1 MYSADTLLADAEKTA
16 AFLRALER
24 LPMFPLPNVVLLPN
38 TFLPLHI
45 FEPRYRKMTRD
56 MLEGNRL
63 VAMAL
68 QLGAADPLLAE
79 DDGPPPVA
87 TIAGVGEVVMAQDL
101 PDGRF
106 NLVLRGR
113 ARVRIERE
121 LPSDEPYRIVRA
133 IEIPDDPPSSEIELL
148 DAEASLRALAGGLAE
163 ALPEGGDLLK
173 QVVASQASASALV
186 DVVAST
192 LIADPRLRQELLETT
207 DVARRITRVSAEVA
221 AMAAELTSP
230 RGWN

>member
-1 MYSADTLLADAEKTA
+1 MYSAESMLAEAERPA

-68 QLGAADPLLAE
+68 QLRAGDQLLAD

-101 PDGRF
+101 
-106 NLVLRGR
+106 
-113 ARVRIERE
+113 
-121 LPSDEPYRIVRA
+121 
-133 IEIPDDPPSSEIELL
+133 
-148 DAEASLRALAGGLAE
+148 
-163 ALPEGGDLLK
+163 
-173 QVVASQASASALV
+173 
-186 DVVAST
+186 
-192 LIADPRLRQELLETT
+192 
-207 DVARRITRVSAEVA
+207 
-221 AMAAELTSP
+221 
-230 RGWN
+230 

>member
-1 MYSADTLLADAEKTA
+1 MYSADTARADAEKAA
-16 AFLRALER
+16 AFARALER
-24 LPMFPLPNVVLLPN
+24 LPMFPLPDVVLLPN

-63 VAMAL
+63 VAMAF
-68 QLGAADPLLAE
+68 QLEVEDPARA
-79 DDGPPPVA
+79 DGPPAVA
-87 TIAGVGEVVMAQDL
+87 KVAGVGEVVMVQDL

-113 ARVRIERE
+113 ARVRIQRE
-121 LPSDEPYRIVRA
+121 LPTDEPYRLIQAV
-133 IEIPDDPPSSEIELL
+133 EIPDDLPASEVELL
-148 DAEASLRALAGGLAE
+148 DGEASLRAMAAGLAE
-163 ALPEGGDLLK
+163 VLPEGGDLLK
-173 QVVASQASASALV
+173 QVVASQDSPASLV

-207 DVARRITRVSAEVA
+207 DVGRRIARVAAEVA
-221 AMAAELTSP
+221 SMTAELTQP
-230 RGWN
+230 GRWN

>member
-1 MYSADTLLADAEKTA
+1 MYSADVSADAERLA
-16 AFLRALER
+16 AFVRALER

-56 MLEGNRL
+56 LLEGNRL

-68 QLGAADPLLAE
+68 QVGSADPLGE
-79 DDGPPPVA
+79 DDGPPAVA
-87 TIAGVGEVVMAQDL
+87 PIAGVGEVVMAQDL

-106 NLVLRGR
+106 NLVLRGC
-113 ARVRIERE
+113 ARVRILHE
-121 LPSDEPYRIVRA
+121 LPSEEPYRIVQA
-133 IEIPDDPPSSEIELL
+133 AELPDDPPGSVVELL
-148 DAEASLRALAGGLAE
+148 DAEASLRALTGGLAE
-163 ALPEGGDLLK
+163 ALPEGGELLK
-173 QVVASQASASALV
+173 QVVAAQASPAALA

-207 DVARRITRVSAEVA
+207 DITRRITRVSAEVA
-221 AMAAELTSP
+221 AMAAELTAP
-230 RGWN
+230 GRWN

>member
-1 MYSADTLLADAEKTA
+1 MYSAESMLAEAERTA
-16 AFLRALER
+16 AFVRALER

-68 QLGAADPLLAE
+68 QLRAADPLA
-79 DDGPPPVA
+79 DDDNPPVA

-113 ARVRIERE
+113 ARVRIEDE
-121 LPSDEPYRIVRA
+121 LVSDEPYRLVRA
-133 IEIPDDPPSSEIELL
+133 SEIPDDPPGSQIELL

-163 ALPEGGDLLK
+163 ALPEGGELLK
-173 QVVASQASASALV
+173 QVVASQTSPSALV

-207 DVARRITRVSAEVA
+207 DVMRRMLRVSAEVA
-221 AMAAELTSP
+221 SMAAELTTP
-230 RGWN
+230 GRWN

>member
-1 MYSADTLLADAEKTA
+1 MYSADSGLADAERAA

-45 FEPRYRKMTRD
+45 FEPRYRKLTRD
-56 MLEGNRL
+56 MLDGNRL
-63 VAMAL
+63 VAMAR

-106 NLVLRGR
+106 NLVLRGC
-113 ARVRIERE
+113 ARVRILRE
-121 LPSDEPYRIVRA
+121 LQSDEPYRIVVA
-133 IEIPDDPPSSEIELL
+133 SEIPDDPPGSEVELL

-163 ALPEGGDLLK
+163 ALPEGGELLK
-173 QVVASQASASALV
+173 QVVAAQVSPSALA

-207 DVARRITRVSAEVA
+207 DITRRITRVSAEVA
-221 AMAAELTSP
+221 AMAAELTTP
-230 RGWN
+230 GRWN

>member
-1 MYSADTLLADAEKTA
+1 MYSADALVVDAEKNA

-63 VAMAL
+63 VAMAF
-68 QLGAADPLLAE
+68 QLAAADLVLGNDPA
-79 DDGPPPVA
+79 VA
-87 TIAGVGEVVMAQDL
+87 PIAGVGEVVMAQDL

-113 ARVRIERE
+113 
-121 LPSDEPYRIVRA
+121 
-133 IEIPDDPPSSEIELL
+133 
-148 DAEASLRALAGGLAE
+148 
-163 ALPEGGDLLK
+163 
-173 QVVASQASASALV
+173 
-186 DVVAST
+186 
-192 LIADPRLRQELLETT
+192 
-207 DVARRITRVSAEVA
+207 
-221 AMAAELTSP
+221 
-230 RGWN
+230 